1 MSFCNRCPIALSAS
15 MFDLLQ
21 SFLNIVTKEQLL
33 ECVTLCHSPPQIF
46 HIRSSLGLTSKVFTR
61 PCRMCNTSPRRFPRS
76 ESTRLPLHVLRC
88 HGALQSPEGTCCAVT
103 VLSKVLKAAR
113 VLLPQGLCVDLL
125 ACIPVVYPFTS
136 SSLCPKTFHHFAPCL
151 LV

>member
-88 HGALQSPEGTCCAVT
+88 HGALQSPEGSASPPPAGPLRGPSRLCSRGLPFHLLKSVSKN
-103 VLSKVLKAAR
+103 LSPFCP
-113 VLLPQGLCVDLL
+113 LP
-125 ACIPVVYPFTS
+125 F
-136 SSLCPKTFHHFAPCL
+136 SLDPS
-151 LV
+151 

>member
-46 HIRSSLGLTSKVFTR
+46 HITSSLGLTSKVFTR
-61 PCRMCNTSPRRFPRS
+61 PCRMCNTSQRRFPRS

-88 HGALQSPEGTCCAVT
+88 HGALQSAEGSTRPPPAGPRRGPSPLYSRGLPFHLLKSVSKN
-103 VLSKVLKAAR
+103 LSPSCP
-113 VLLPQGLCVDLL
+113 LP
-125 ACIPVVYPFTS
+125 F
-136 SSLCPKTFHHFAPCL
+136 SLDPS
-151 LV
+151 

>member
-15 MFDLLQ
+15 MFDKSLQ
-21 SFLNIVTKEQLL
+21 DLV
-33 ECVTLCHSPPQIF
+33 ECVIPPHVGSLALSP
-46 HIRSSLGLTSKVFTR
+46 HD
-61 PCRMCNTSPRRFPRS
+61 SPS
-76 ESTRLPLHVLRC
+76 
-88 HGALQSPEGTCCAVT
+88 TCCAVK

-125 ACIPVVYPFTS
+125 ACVPVVYPFTS